1 MVEAVL
7 VCQMIFLSGE
17 ARELS
22 TTTIKSFINNIEDLL
37 PDLDNDQEREEWRE
51 RKSELEDELSRR
63 NNNR

>member
-51 RKSELEDELSRR
+51 GKSELEDELSRR

>member
-63 NNNR
+63 NNNK

>member
-1 MVEAVL
+1 MSDDL
-7 VCQMIFLSGE
+7 WSGE

-51 RKSELEDELSRR
+51 GKSELEDELSRR

>member
-51 RKSELEDELSRR
+51 RKSELEDEVSRR
-63 NNNR
+63 NNNN

>member
-1 MVEAVL
+1 MMVEAVL

-37 PDLDNDQEREEWRE
+37 PDLDNDQEREE
-51 RKSELEDELSRR
+51 
-63 NNNR
+63 